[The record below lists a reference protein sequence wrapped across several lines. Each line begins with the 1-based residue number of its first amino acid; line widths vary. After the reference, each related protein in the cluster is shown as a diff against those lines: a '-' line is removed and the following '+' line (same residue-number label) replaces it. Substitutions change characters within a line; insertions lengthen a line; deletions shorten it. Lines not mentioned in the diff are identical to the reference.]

1 MRVIRNNASDQ
12 AELFNEFFYDQFSCP
27 STYDIPFEPLDEPDK
42 EFYISRFGVLKLLQ
56 NINSNKA
63 AGPDGIHGKILKN
76 CATSLALPLSLLY
89 NKCYNIGSIPNE
101 WKSAN
106 VVPFHKKGD
115 KSLVEN
121 YRPISLTCLVMK
133 TFEICIRDE
142 IMARCSHLINGKQH
156 GFLPEKSCTTQMI
169 PYVEDF
175 AFSLNKSS
183 TIDVVYFDFAKAFD
197 SVNHDIILSKLKTQ
211 YKISGKLLKF
221 ITAYL
226 KDRTQCVVIS
236 GTKSSSKPVL
246 SGVPQGSILGPLLF
260 VLFINDLPDCVSS
273 ETKIALYA
281 DDTKIWR
288 NIVNYDDHEALQ
300 KDISSLLA
308 WANANKM
315 KFHPNKCTILSLTY
329 KRPPNMLT
337 FSYKNHQVVSIE
349 TFKFPFYYYLGHICL
364 YYVKSEKDLGVY
376 VNSKLK
382 WSEQCKALLTKA
394 NYKLGLIKR
403 TCAFTNNSTQ
413 RRSLYLALVR
423 SQFEHCSVIWR
434 PLDMEY

>member
-1 MRVIRNNASDQ
+1 M
-12 AELFNEFFYDQFSCP
+12 
-27 STYDIPFEPLDEPDK
+27 
-42 EFYISRFGVLKLLQ
+42 
-56 NINSNKA
+56 
-63 AGPDGIHGKILKN
+63 
-76 CATSLALPLSLLY
+76 
-89 NKCYNIGSIPNE
+89 
-101 WKSAN
+101 
-106 VVPFHKKGD
+106 
-115 KSLVEN
+115 
-121 YRPISLTCLVMK
+121 
-133 TFEICIRDE
+133 
-142 IMARCSHLINGKQH
+142 
-156 GFLPEKSCTTQMI
+156 
-169 PYVEDF
+169 
-175 AFSLNKSS
+175 
-183 TIDVVYFDFAKAFD
+183 
-197 SVNHDIILSKLKTQ
+197 KTQ
-211 YKISGKLLKF
+211 YKISGKLLQF

-315 KFHPNKCTILSLTY
+315 KFHPTKCKILSLTY
-329 KRPPNMLT
+329 KLPPNILT

-349 TFKFPFYYYLGHICL
+349 TFKFPFYDRFPYCLGDICL
-364 YYVKSEKDLGVY
+364 DYVKSEKDLGVY

-394 NYKLGLIKR
+394 NSKLGLIKR

-413 RRSLYLALVR
+413 RRILYMALVR

-434 PLDMEY
+434 PLDMEYLNKFVALQKKSGKVGIVRTL